1 MPDTSRCHLI
11 FVVLH
16 SSRDGE
22 ELADYRELLFSKAF
36 RVVAGPRY
44 NKVSHRLRVSQN
56 ILFYEVILEPDTPWE
71 SLRDRVYPALARYLK
86 YKSIAP
92 DSAESVVVALFFR
105 EEFHLIEGREFLA
118 AYREI
123 EGLDPEEFHI
133 RVQEWLADAEGQGQS
148 RERGGGKKEFR
159 RDLPATRK

>member
-16 SSRDGE
+16 SSCGGE
-22 ELADYRELLFSKAF
+22 ELADDRELLFSKAF

-44 NKVSHRLRVSQN
+44 NEVSHRLRVSRN
-56 ILFYEVILEPDTPWE
+56 ILFYEVTLEPDTPWE

-92 DSAESVVVALFFR
+92 DSAEGVVVALFFR
-105 EEFHLIEGREFLA
+105 EEFYLIEGREFLA
-118 AYREI
+118 AFREI
-123 EGLDPEEFHI
+123 EGLDPEAFRL
-133 RVQEWLADAEGQGQS
+133 RVLSWLAETEGEEKT
-148 RERGGGKKEFR
+148 REGMKVEDPFR
-159 RDLPATRK
+159 RDLPAARK

>member
-1 MPDTSRCHLI
+1 MAGH
-11 FVVLH
+11 
-16 SSRDGE
+16 
-22 ELADYRELLFSKAF
+22 RELLFSKAF

-56 ILFYEVILEPDTPWE
+56 ILFYELILEPDTPWE

-92 DSAESVVVALFFR
+92 DSAEGVVVALFFR
-105 EEFHLIEGREFLA
+105 EEFYLIEGREFLA

-123 EGLDPEEFHI
+123 EGLDSDDFRI
-133 RVQEWLADAEGQGQS
+133 KVLIWLAETEG
-148 RERGGGKKEFR
+148 EGKNQEGTKGEDPFR
-159 RDLPATRK
+159 RDLPAARK